1 MTNPSP
7 DTASAAEPPQIST
20 TPPGWSRRGFVG
32 TTAAAI
38 GVASLGITPTASAT
52 STAGRTANDD
62 QLPAFPGAEGAGKW
76 AKGGR
81 GGSVYE
87 VTTLADSGPGSL
99 RDAVSGSDRTIV
111 FRVSGTIQL
120 ETGLLIAGSN
130 LTIAGQTAP
139 GGGICVAGHSTN
151 IKGSAHD
158 IVIRYLRFRLGD
170 ENEIADDSFNTNV
183 PGSVSPEIRNLII
196 DHCSFS
202 WAVDECLSPYGNYDV
217 TVQWCIVSE
226 GLALSA
232 HPKNRHGYGGIWG
245 GERNTY
251 HHNLIAHEGGRNPRF
266 GYTEGITLEVDHYN
280 NVIYDYG
287 YTSLYGGEWAN
298 GINIMNNFYKPG
310 PTTQDE
316 VAPVVLSA
324 NRGGQWY
331 VAGNQVEGY
340 PDVTAH
346 NRKGIRY
353 PIGGIVELTQPH
365 SIPGRGDLQAP
376 NKAYDA
382 VLAGAGA
389 ILPKRDAADARVIAE
404 VRNGTG
410 RLINSQKDVGGYP
423 DLVQAEAPV
432 DSDHDGI
439 PDWWEKANGLDPND
453 PSDAQKIAPNGYT
466 YLENYLNSLV
476 PDPVGNPTVAI
487 SSPAQNQTIPG
498 RTAPTVTV
506 KADAAAA
513 KGGRLAKV
521 EFYSGDQLIGSAT
534 SAPYQVQWKNVADGS
549 YWLTARATDQ
559 NGTSTQSTAVQVHVN
574 RQTGTSAWTS
584 TAVGKPPV
592 PGSGN
597 LENGVLTIKGSGRI
611 YGRNSNF
618 HYVYRKLQVGGA
630 GAVSQITARLDKI
643 SKVANGLTAGV
654 MIRDSLDPAAP
665 YMYGGIGYGVA
676 GGYGTVNDNASAAP
690 TATDDGG
697 MKAQAIRIQ
706 TDGTVP
712 SVGPW
717 PWDGTYLDHTKV
729 YWLRLLRRE
738 RPQFGDVEFEAFIS
752 TDQVKWDRFGYEKL
766 VMPSRTFYIG
776 FAVDGGQ
783 IDNGLVDYGTAQFS
797 NITLEQQ

>member
-1 MTNPSP
+1 MTETQPGEAP
-7 DTASAAEPPQIST
+7 AT
-20 TPPGWSRRGFVG
+20 GWSRRGFVG

-38 GVASLGITPTASAT
+38 GVASLGITPTASAMSAAGT
-52 STAGRTANDD
+52 TAADD
-62 QLPAFPGAEGAGKW
+62 RLPAFPGAEGAGKW

-99 RDAVSGSDRTIV
+99 RDAVSGSDRTVV
-111 FRVSGTIQL
+111 FRVSGTIHL
-120 ETGLLIAGSN
+120 ETGLMISGNN

-139 GGGICVAGHSTN
+139 GGGICVAGQGTG
-151 IKGSAHD
+151 IKGGAHD

-170 ENEIADDSFNTNV
+170 LNAVAGDSFETNV

-226 GLALSA
+226 GLALST

-251 HHNLIAHEGGRNPRF
+251 HHNLIAHQGGRQPRF
-266 GYTEGITLEVDHYN
+266 GYTEGINLEVDHYN
-280 NVIYDYG
+280 NVVYDHG
-287 YTSLYGGEWAN
+287 YTSVYGGEWAN

-310 PTTQDE
+310 PTTLPE
-316 VAPVVLSA
+316 VAPVVVSA
-324 NRGGQWY
+324 NRGGQWH
-331 VAGNQVEGY
+331 VSGNQVEGH

-346 NRKGIRY
+346 NRRGIRY
-353 PIGGIVELTQPH
+353 PIGGIVELAAPQP
-365 SIPGRGDLQAP
+365 IPGRGEVQAAA
-376 NKAYDA
+376 KAYDA

-389 ILPKRDAADARVIAE
+389 ILPKRDAADARLVDE

-410 RLINSQKDVGGYP
+410 RLINSQKEVGGYP
-423 DLVQAEAPV
+423 ELVQGEAPV

-439 PDWWEKANGLDPND
+439 PDWWEQANGLDPND

-476 PDPVGNPTVAI
+476 PDPVGNPTVRI
-487 SSPAQNQTIPG
+487 TSPAQNQTVAG
-498 RTAPTVTV
+498 RTAPTVTIT
-506 KADAAAA
+506 ADAAAA
-513 KGGRLAKV
+513 KGGALAKV
-521 EFYSGDQLIGSAT
+521 EFFVGDQVIGSA
-534 SAPYQVQWKNVADGS
+534 SQAPYQVQWKNVADGS
-549 YWLTARATDQ
+549 YWLTARATDK
-559 NGTSTQSTAVQVHVN
+559 NGTATQSTAVQLHVN
-574 RQTGTSAWTS
+574 RQTGTGNWTS
-584 TAVGKPPV
+584 ASIGKPPV

-611 YGRNSNF
+611 YARTSNF
-618 HYVYRKLQVGGA
+618 HYVYQKLSVGGA
-630 GAVSQITARLDKI
+630 GAVSRITARLDKL
-643 SKVANGLTAGV
+643 SKIANGLTAGL

-665 YMYGGIGYGVA
+665 FMYGGIGFGVA

-706 TDGTVP
+706 THGSVP

-717 PWDGTYLDHTKV
+717 PWDDSYLDPTKV

-738 RPQFGDVEFEAFIS
+738 RPQAREVEFEAFIS
-752 TDQVKWDRFGYEKL
+752 RDQVKWDRFGYEKL

-776 FAVDGGQ
+776 FAIDGGRV
-783 IDNGLVDYGTAQFS
+783 DNALIDYGTAQFS

>member
-1 MTNPSP
+1 MTETLPGES
-7 DTASAAEPPQIST
+7 Q
-20 TPPGWSRRGFVG
+20 GWSRRGFVG

-38 GVASLGITPTASAT
+38 GVASLGITPTASAKT
-52 STAGRTANDD
+52 VKTAAGANVNDD
-62 QLPAFPGAEGAGKW
+62 RLPAFPGAEGAGKW

-99 RDAVSGSDRTIV
+99 REGVSGSDRTIV
-111 FRVSGTIQL
+111 FRVSGTIKL
-120 ETGLLIAGSN
+120 ESQLLISGNN

-139 GGGICVAGHSTN
+139 GGGICLSGHGTG

-170 ENEIADDSFNTNV
+170 LYEIADDSFNTNV

-251 HHNLIAHEGGRNPRF
+251 HHNLVAHQGGRQPRF
-266 GYTEGITLEVDHYN
+266 GYTEGINLEVDHYN
-280 NVIYDYG
+280 NVIFDHG
-287 YTSLYGGEWAN
+287 YTSIYGGEWAN

-310 PTTQDE
+310 PTTLDE
-316 VAPVVLSA
+316 VAPVVVSA

-331 VAGNQVEGY
+331 VAGNQVDGH

-346 NRKGIRY
+346 NRRGIRY
-353 PIGGIVELTQPH
+353 PIGGIVELAEPQP
-365 SIPGRGDLQAP
+365 IPGRGDLQSAS
-376 NKAYDA
+376 KAYEA

-389 ILPKRDAADARVIAE
+389 ILPKRDAADARVVEE

-410 RLINSQKDVGGYP
+410 RLINSQKQVGGYP
-423 DLVQAEAPV
+423 ELVQTEAPV

-476 PDPVGNPTVAI
+476 PDPVGNPAVRIT
-487 SSPAQNQTIPG
+487 SPAQNTPVAG
-498 RTAPTVTV
+498 RTAPTVTI
-506 KADAAAA
+506 KADASAA
-513 KGGRLAKV
+513 KGGQLAKV
-521 EFYSGDQLIGSAT
+521 EFFSGDQVIGTAT
-534 SAPYQVQWKNVADGS
+534 QAPYQVQWKNVADGS
-549 YWLTARATDQ
+549 YWITARATDK
-559 NGTSTQSTAVQVHVN
+559 NGAATQSTAVQVHVN
-574 RQTGTSAWTS
+574 RQTGTTGWTS
-584 TAVGKPPV
+584 ASIGKPPV
-592 PGSGN
+592 PGSGS
-597 LENGVLTIKGSGRI
+597 LDGGVLTIKGSGRI
-611 YGRNSNF
+611 YGRTSNF

-630 GAVSQITARLDKI
+630 GAVSQITARLDQI
-643 SKVANGLTAGV
+643 SKIANGLTAGL
-654 MIRDSLDPAAP
+654 MIRDSLDPTAP
-665 YMYGGIGYGVA
+665 YMYGGIGFGVA

-706 TDGTVP
+706 TDGSVP

-717 PWDGTYLDHTKV
+717 PWDDSYLDPTKV

-738 RPQFGDVEFEAFIS
+738 RPQAREVEFEAFIS
-752 TDQVKWDRFGYEKL
+752 TDQVKWDRFGYEKIM
-766 VMPSRTFYIG
+766 MPSRTFYIG
-776 FAVDGGQ
+776 FAIDGGRV
-783 IDNGLVDYGTAQFS
+783 DNALVDYGTAQFS

>member
-1 MTNPSP
+1 MTE
-7 DTASAAEPPQIST
+7 TPPGES
-20 TPPGWSRRGFVG
+20 PGWSRRGFVG

-38 GVASLGITPTASAT
+38 GVASLGITPTASAK
-52 STAGRTANDD
+52 TAAGASMNDD
-62 QLPAFPGAEGAGKW
+62 RLPAFPGAEGAGKW

-99 RDAVSGSDRTIV
+99 REGVSGSDRTIV
-111 FRVSGTIQL
+111 FRVSGTIKL
-120 ETGLLIAGSN
+120 ETQLLISGNN

-139 GGGICVAGHSTN
+139 GGGICLSGHSTG

-170 ENEIADDSFNTNV
+170 LYEIADDSFNTNV

-251 HHNLIAHEGGRNPRF
+251 HHNLVAHQGGRQPRF
-266 GYTEGITLEVDHYN
+266 GYTEGINLEVDHYN
-280 NVIYDYG
+280 NVIYDHG
-287 YTSLYGGEWAN
+287 YTSIYGGEWAN

-310 PTTQDE
+310 PTTIDE
-316 VAPVVLSA
+316 VAPVVVSA

-331 VAGNQVEGY
+331 VAGNQVDGY

-346 NRKGIRY
+346 NRRGIRY
-353 PIGGIVELTQPH
+353 PIGGIVELAEPQP
-365 SIPGRGDLQAP
+365 IPGRGDLQTAS
-376 NKAYDA
+376 KAYEA

-389 ILPKRDAADARVIAE
+389 ILPKRDAADARVVEE

-410 RLINSQKDVGGYP
+410 RLINSQKQVGGYP
-423 DLVQAEAPV
+423 ELVQTEAPV

-476 PDPVGNPTVAI
+476 PGPVGNPAVRIT
-487 SSPAQNQTIPG
+487 SPAQNTAVAG
-498 RTAPTVTV
+498 RTAPTVTI
-506 KADAAAA
+506 KADASAA
-513 KGGRLAKV
+513 KGGQLAKV
-521 EFYSGDQLIGSAT
+521 EFFTGDQVIGTAT
-534 SAPYQVQWKNVADGS
+534 QAPYQVQWKNVADGS
-549 YWLTARATDQ
+549 YWVTARATDK
-559 NGTSTQSTAVQVHVN
+559 NGAATQSTAVQVHVN
-574 RQTGTSAWTS
+574 RQTGTTGWTS
-584 TAVGKPPV
+584 ASIGKPPV
-592 PGSGN
+592 PGSGS
-597 LENGVLTIKGSGRI
+597 LDGGVLTIKGSGRI
-611 YGRNSNF
+611 YGRTSNF

-630 GAVSQITARLDKI
+630 GAVSQITARLDQLSKI
-643 SKVANGLTAGV
+643 ANGLTAGL
-654 MIRDSLDPAAP
+654 MIRDSLDPTAP
-665 YMYGGIGYGVA
+665 YMYGGIGFGVA

-706 TDGTVP
+706 TDGSVP

-717 PWDGTYLDHTKV
+717 PWDDSYLDPTKV

-738 RPQFGDVEFEAFIS
+738 RPQAREVEFEAFIS
-752 TDQVKWDRFGYEKL
+752 TDQVKWDRFGYEKIM
-766 VMPSRTFYIG
+766 MPSRTFYIG
-776 FAVDGGQ
+776 FAIDGGRV
-783 IDNGLVDYGTAQFS
+783 DNALVDYGTAQFS

>member
-1 MTNPSP
+1 MTETLPGEAP
-7 DTASAAEPPQIST
+7 A
-20 TPPGWSRRGFVG
+20 PGWSRRGFVG

-38 GVASLGITPTASAT
+38 GVASLGITPTATAAAT
-52 STAGRTANDD
+52 AKTAGATANEDR
-62 QLPAFPGAEGAGKW
+62 LPAFPGAEGAGMW

-120 ETGLLIAGSN
+120 QSGLKIAGSN

-139 GGGICVAGHSTN
+139 GGGICVAGYGTN
-151 IKGSAHD
+151 ISGGAHD
-158 IVIRYLRFRLGD
+158 IVMRYLRFRLGD
-170 ENEIADDSFNTNV
+170 ENAVADDAFNTNV
-183 PGSVSPEIRNLII
+183 PGSVSPQIRNLII

-202 WAVDECLSPYGNYDV
+202 WAVDECLSPYGNFDV

-251 HHNLIAHEGGRNPRF
+251 HHNLVAHQGGRQPRF
-266 GYTEGITLEVDHYN
+266 GYTEGIDLEVDHYN
-280 NVIYDYG
+280 NVIYDHG
-287 YTSLYGGEWAN
+287 YTSVYGGEWAN

-310 PTTQDE
+310 PTTLDE
-316 VAPVVLSA
+316 VAPVVVSA

-331 VAGNQVEGY
+331 VAGNQVEGH

-346 NRKGIRY
+346 NRRGIRY
-353 PIGGIVELTQPH
+353 PIGGIVELAEPQP
-365 SIPGRGDLQAP
+365 IPGRGEVQAA
-376 NKAYDA
+376 NKAYEA

-389 ILPKRDAADARVIAE
+389 ILPQRDAADARVVEE
-404 VRNGTG
+404 VRTGTG
-410 RLINSQKDVGGYP
+410 RLINSQKQVGGYP
-423 DLVQAEAPV
+423 ELARTEAPV

-439 PDWWEKANGLDPND
+439 PDWWEQANGLDPND

-476 PDPVGNPTVAI
+476 PDPVGNPAVRSTAPV
-487 SSPAQNQTIPG
+487 QNQTYAG
-498 RTAPTVTV
+498 RTAPTVTI
-506 KADAAAA
+506 KADASAA
-513 KGGRLAKV
+513 KGGQLAMV
-521 EFYSGDQLIGSAT
+521 EFFAGDQVIGTVLPGT
-534 SAPYQVQWKNVADGS
+534 SAPYQVQWKDVADGS
-549 YWLTARATDQ
+549 YWVTARATDR
-559 NGTSTQSTAVQVHVN
+559 NGTATQSTAVQLHVN
-574 RQTGTSAWTS
+574 KQVGTAGWTSAS
-584 TAVGKPPV
+584 VGKPPV
-592 PGSGN
+592 PGSGS
-597 LENGVLTIKGSGRI
+597 LDAGVLTIKGSGRI
-611 YGRNSNF
+611 YGRSSKF
-618 HYVYRKLQVGGA
+618 HYVYRKLQAGGA

-643 SKVANGLTAGV
+643 SKIANGLTAGL

-665 YMYGGIGYGVA
+665 FMYGGIGFGVA

-706 TDGTVP
+706 THGSVP

-717 PWDGTYLDHTKV
+717 PWDGSYLDPTKV

-738 RPQFGDVEFEAFIS
+738 RPQFRDVEFEAFIS

-766 VMPSRTFYIG
+766 VMPNRSFYIG
-776 FAVDGGQ
+776 FAIDGGLLD
-783 IDNGLVDYGTAQFS
+783 DNGLVDYGTAQFS